1 MDIKMNRYMNQ
12 ESYTATAGGRTSG
25 SCVGG
30 RIESEA
36 KSGENRDTVSIS
48 VAGQQFFAEKMGS
61 STDMEGIHI
70 GSDVDEFKNAVS
82 SMNEKLSVNWKAMV
96 DPYNTI
102 TSLAKVESRLKQLAD
117 PAASHKDEDMEK
129 IAEAYAKEK
138 IDALIEK
145 KKAMIADG
153 TAKTAAEEYEEYKTA
168 YDAYH
173 SENAGSLI
181 EKMTGDTKK
190 AYDIYKDII
199 DGTKI
204 SINDEEFLI
213 FHNCTMYRAA
223 KAEYIQKTEELYQTM
238 NVSWHKGRRG

>member
-1 MDIKMNRYMNQ
+1 MNIKMNNYINQ
-12 ESYTATAGGRTSG
+12 ISYTAIADERASKPNSDGK
-25 SCVGG
+25 
-30 RIESEA
+30 IESEA
-36 KSGENRDTVSIS
+36 KTGSNKDTISIS
-48 VAGQQFFAEKMGS
+48 VEGQLFAAELLESDSEMGLLRI
-61 STDMEGIHI
+61 T
-70 GSDVDEFKNAVS
+70 SDLDSFRSALK
-82 SMNEKLSVNWKAMV
+82 SVNEPLPVDWEKVV

-102 TSLAKVESRLKQLAD
+102 TNLAKIESRLRQLED
-117 PAASHKDEDMEK
+117 PNVSHKDEDMEK
-129 IAEAYAKEK
+129 VAEAYAKEK

-173 SENAGSLI
+173 SENGSSLI
-181 EKMTGDTKK
+181 AMMTGDTKK
-190 AYDIYKDII
+190 AYDIYKNII

-223 KAEYIQKTEELYQTM
+223 KAEYIRKTEGLYNAM
-238 NVSWHKGRRG
+238 NGVPLK